1 MSLALRRKNMVKLPM
16 NSSQGNKKMRGLQA
30 STRLVCCVILI
41 QLFAA
46 QIHAQE
52 CRSPWQTLNGDAS
65 RVIARGGFS
74 GMFPDSSLDAYTF
87 AMLTSVADVVLWC
100 DVQLTKDG
108 LGICFPDLTMSNAS
122 SIEGVYPN
130 RQKSYLVNGVP
141 TSGLFT
147 INFSLKDLK
156 DVFCKCF

>member
-30 STRLVCCVILI
+30 STRLVCCIILI

-52 CRSPWQTLNGDAS
+52 SRSPWQTLNGDAP

-74 GMFPDSSLDAYTF
+74 GMFPDSSLDAYIL
-87 AMLTSVADVVLWC
+87 ANQTSGQDVVLWC
-100 DVQLTKDG
+100 DVQLTRDG
-108 LGICFPDLTMSNAS
+108 LGICFPGLTMSNAS
-122 SIEGVYPN
+122 TIEGVYPN
-130 RQKSYLVNGVP
+130 RHKSYPVNGVS
-141 TSGLFT
+141 TSGWFT
-147 INFSLKDLK
+147 IDFISP
-156 DVFCKCF
+156 